1 MGRIRPNKI
10 LYRSTKATHLIE
22 VLQKLYICDPTTQS
36 SAAKKVWLWAL
47 AAGTVAFASYSWR
60 DSNSVGLNENGFWLG
75 DRRARIV
82 LKKMCVLF
90 SISCDRKIDYA
101 SLARRARSDFV
112 VTTRTGDWDLY
123 FEALGKGAFD
133 VIQSPCYSTHV
144 EMTITRVLRE
154 EEARLEYRSSR

>member
-1 MGRIRPNKI
+1 
-10 LYRSTKATHLIE
+10 
-22 VLQKLYICDPTTQS
+22 
-36 SAAKKVWLWAL
+36 
-47 AAGTVAFASYSWR
+47 
-60 DSNSVGLNENGFWLG
+60 
-75 DRRARIV
+75 
-82 LKKMCVLF
+82 MCVLF
-90 SISCDRKIDYA
+90 SISCDLKIDYA